1 MTSSKLSQ
9 GLLRGGL
16 LAVSLA
22 GASLSAQAALEAR
35 DRNADTV
42 IDGYYDTVL
51 NITWWAN
58 ANAAAG
64 SPQDDGFITNDGFMS
79 WQNANDWLNA
89 FQPFG
94 TSGWRLPN
102 IDVSSSCS
110 GYLCNTT
117 GSELGH
123 MYYGNLGGLP
133 NSGVSSALFSDIR
146 AGQYWARQLN
156 LLDLEQAITL
166 DFSDGYQDA
175 DFKIDPVGAV
185 WAVADGDVLAA
196 VPEPGTYAMLGLG
209 LLALAG
215 VKARRRL

>member
-1 MTSSKLSQ
+1 MTLSKLSQ

-16 LAVSLA
+16 LAISLA

-35 DRNADTV
+35 DFDSDTV

-51 NITWWAN
+51 DITWWAH

-79 WQNANDWLNA
+79 WQNANNWLA
-89 FQPFG
+89 TFQPFG
-94 TSGWRLPN
+94 TTGWRLPN
-102 IDVSSSCS
+102 IDVTSSCA
-110 GYLCNTT
+110 GYLCNST

-123 MYYGNLGGLP
+123 MYYSNLGGAP
-133 NSGVSSALFSDIR
+133 NSGVSSVLFSDIR

-175 DFKIDPVGAV
+175 DFKTEPVGAV
-185 WAVADGDVLAA
+185 WAVADGDALAA
-196 VPEPGTYAMLGLG
+196 VPEPGSFAMLSMG
-209 LLALAG
+209 LLALLG
-215 VKARRRL
+215 VRAMRRP

>member
-1 MTSSKLSQ
+1 MTSSRISQ
-9 GLLRGGL
+9 GLLAL
-16 LAVSLA
+16 TLA

-35 DRNADTV
+35 DRNADAV

-79 WQNANDWLNA
+79 WQNANNWLFT

-94 TSGWRLPN
+94 TTGWRLPN
-102 IDVSSSCS
+102 IDVSSSCA
-110 GYLCNTT
+110 GYLCNST

-123 MYYGNLGGLP
+123 MYYSNLGGSP
-133 NSGVSSALFSDIR
+133 NSGVSSVLFSDIR

-156 LLDLEQAITL
+156 LLDLEQANTL

-175 DFKIDPVGAV
+175 DFKADPVGAV
-185 WAVADGDVLAA
+185 WAVADGDVLSP
-196 VPEPGTYAMLGLG
+196 VPEPGTFGLLGAG
-209 LLALAG
+209 LLALWG
-215 VKARRRL
+215 VKGRRQR